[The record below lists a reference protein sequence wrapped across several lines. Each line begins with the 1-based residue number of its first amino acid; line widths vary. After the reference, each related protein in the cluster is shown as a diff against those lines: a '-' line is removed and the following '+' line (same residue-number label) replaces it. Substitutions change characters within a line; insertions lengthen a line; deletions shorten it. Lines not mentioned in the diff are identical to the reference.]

1 MASKLYHELATLSM
15 QIKPTKTNTF
25 TMFLN
30 QRSNKRCATQNKPH
44 NASVYFFHLFSNLK
58 LFFLQEG

>member
-1 MASKLYHELATLSM
+1 M

-25 TMFLN
+25 SIFLN

-44 NASVYFFHLFSNLK
+44 NASIYLFHLFSPLK